1 MAATVVVQIL
11 AYISKKPARLK
22 IPVSELN
29 CTLTRAAPNNA
40 FSIVPTAMM
49 ATEAKKKPKT
59 MMGGLIILSI
69 KYI

>member
-40 FSIVPTAMM
+40 FSIAYGDDGYRSK
-49 ATEAKKKPKT
+49 EKPKT

>member
-49 ATEAKKKPKT
+49 ATEVMLPT
-59 MMGGLIILSI
+59 
-69 KYI
+69 Y

>member
-29 CTLTRAAPNNA
+29 CTLTRQRQIMHSVIAYGDDGYR
-40 FSIVPTAMM
+40 SK
-49 ATEAKKKPKT
+49 EKPKT